1 MFTLQEF
8 QNQAANIDFQRNN
21 LFSVVFATTPSSKS
35 QSLLDQFGG
44 AIFNNLP
51 LDTDWFGLKQGEIT
65 QGITTL
71 VTAGTQ
77 QLIRKSGVSK
87 YLIGAMS
94 NRVVQSLLGE
104 FEVGT
109 YLMDFFNMAYP
120 TAGLMVHTVKVPDNQ
135 LNHEMDLNHNAPN
148 IKITG
153 REYSP
158 FVLGFRMD
166 SEAANYRAF
175 NDWVNSVQDPVSG
188 LRALPEDVE
197 ADIQVNLHS
206 RNGLPHTVVML
217 QGCVP
222 VGVSAPELTYE
233 GDNTITTFDVTFA
246 YRVMSIGAVGKQ
258 AAIEWLEDK
267 TINAITKING
277 ERSLSS
283 QLAGLSR
290 LSGAQSGMTN
300 LLNGFGS
307 GGLNAGLGRIVGTGT
322 SRLF

>member
-8 QNQAANIDFQRNN
+8 QTQAINIDLQRNN
-21 LFSVVFATTPSSKS
+21 LFSVVFATAPSSKS
-35 QSLLDQFGG
+35 QNLLDQFGG
-44 AIFNNLP
+44 ALFSNLP
-51 LDTDWFGLKQGEIT
+51 VNSDWFGLTQGDLT

-77 QLIRKSGVSK
+77 KLIRKSGISK

-109 YLMDFFNMAYP
+109 YLLDFFNMAYP
-120 TAGLMVHTVKVPDNQ
+120 TAGLLVHSVKLPDNT
-135 LNHEMDLNHNAPN
+135 LNYEMDLNHNAPN

-158 FVLGFRMD
+158 LVLSFRMD
-166 SEAANYRAF
+166 SEAGNFRAF
-175 NDWVNSVQDPVSG
+175 NDWVNSVQDPVTQ

-217 QGCVP
+217 TGCVP
-222 VGVSAPELTYE
+222 VSVSAPELSYE
-233 GDNTITTFDVTFA
+233 GDNQIATFDVTFA
-246 YRVMSIGAVGKQ
+246 YRVMSTGAVGRN
-258 AAIEWLEDK
+258 AALEWLEDK
-267 TINAITKING
+267 VIKGVSGI
-277 ERSLSS
+277 SS
-283 QLAGLSR
+283 DNNLNSEVAKLSR
-290 LSGAQSGMTN
+290 LSGAQSGLTSLYN
-300 LLNGFGS
+300 TFTGS
-307 GGLNAGLGRIVGTGT
+307 GRAVSGGSQRI
-322 SRLF
+322 L

>member
-8 QNQAANIDFQRNN
+8 ENQAVNIDFQRNN

-35 QSLLDQFGG
+35 QALLDQFGG
-44 AIFNNLP
+44 AIFDNLP
-51 LDTDWFGLKQGEIT
+51 FNTDFFGITRNEIT
-65 QGITTL
+65 QGVTAL

-77 QLIRKSGVSK
+77 KLIRKSGVSK

-109 YLMDFFNMAYP
+109 FLLDFFNMAFP
-120 TAGLMVHTVKVPDNQ
+120 TAGLLVHTVKLPDNV
-135 LNHEMDLNHNAPN
+135 LNYEMDLNHNAPN
-148 IKITG
+148 IKLTG

-158 FVLGFRMD
+158 LVLSFRVD

-197 ADIQVNLHS
+197 ADIQVNLHA
-206 RNGLPHTVVML
+206 RNGLPHTVVMM

-222 VGVSAPELTYE
+222 VGVSAPELSYE
-233 GDNTITTFDVTFA
+233 GDNQIATFDVTFA
-246 YRVMSIGAVGKQ
+246 YRVVSTGAVGRT
-258 AAIEWLEDK
+258 AALDWLEDK
-267 TINAITKING
+267 AINVITGING
-277 ERSLSS
+277 NQSLST
-283 QLAGLSR
+283 QLASLSR
-290 LSGAQSGMTN
+290 LSGAQSGMSNLVTNGLGAFSGWGSRTSSTN
-300 LLNGFGS
+300 LF
-307 GGLNAGLGRIVGTGT
+307 
-322 SRLF
+322 

>member
-35 QSLLDQFGG
+35 QALLDQFGG
-44 AIFNNLP
+44 ALFNNLP
-51 LDTDWFGLKQGEIT
+51 VDTDFFGITQGEIT

-109 YLMDFFNMAYP
+109 FLIDFFNMAYP
-120 TAGLMVHTVKVPDNQ
+120 TAGLLVHTVKVPDNQ
-135 LNHEMDLNHNAPN
+135 LNYEMDLNHNAPN

-153 REYSP
+153 REYAP
-158 FVLGFRMD
+158 FILSFRMD

-175 NDWVNSVQDPVSG
+175 NDWVNSVQDPVTG

-197 ADIQVNLHS
+197 ADIQVNLHA
-206 RNGLPHTVVML
+206 RNGLPHTVVMM

-222 VGVSAPELTYE
+222 VGVSSPELSYD
-233 GDNTITTFDVTFA
+233 GDNQIATFDVTFA
-246 YRVMSIGAVGKQ
+246 YRVMSTGAVGEQ
-258 AAIEWLEDK
+258 AAWDWLEDK
-267 TINAITKING
+267 TINGITKINPG
-277 ERSLSS
+277 QSLS
-283 QLAGLSR
+283 QEVARLSR
-290 LSGAQSGMTN
+290 LAGAQSGMRN

-307 GGLNAGLGRIVGTGT
+307 GGLTGVVSGGGRII
-322 SRLF
+322 